1 MYMGE
6 AAEGSPPGT
15 REDQQSCHT
24 TEAQHLTLQQFG
36 RSECSS
42 IPGSMCSHPVV
53 FHGMCSIG
61 IDPPQRNS
69 PTSQTFGKKD
79 SYYFFYKQ

>member
-6 AAEGSPPGT
+6 AAEGSPAGT

-24 TEAQHLTLQQFG
+24 TEAPHLTLQQFG

-53 FHGMCSIG
+53 FHDMCSIG
-61 IDPPQRNS
+61 IDPQRNS